1 MSDSAIMLSGGFDS
15 TVLAAWKKPEKAYF
29 VDYGQP
35 ASKPELHAAHKVAK
49 HLGIELEVI
58 NVTGFHLGSM
68 ADPTGNAGPRVVAAR
83 NLLLVSIGTN
93 RAAADGLGT
102 LMIGATSGDR
112 AAYADCRAEFFDAL
126 SALSQSTCGVKV
138 AAPLVKLSKVEV
150 AALAMECR
158 APIGLSWSCYTP
170 NGVEPCGACN
180 ACAER
185 SLIFDDSTAGVTL
198 DPCEPIS

>member
-1 MSDSAIMLSGGFDS
+1 MLSGGFDS